1 MCSIWHS
8 LAFLDQMPMSVSCC
22 DITVY
27 LQALNSFDRAKL
39 IITATILSAFLSKQH
54 VLYVHKYAYFL
65 QDYVHKY
72 AYFLQ
77 DLNVNI
83 SICHLQNQL
92 SMLIESCI
100 DLIYLLHMQ
109 T

>member
-1 MCSIWHS
+1 
-8 LAFLDQMPMSVSCC
+8 MPMSVSCC

-65 QDYVHKY
+65 QD
-72 AYFLQ
+72 
-77 DLNVNI
+77 LNVNI